1 MVRDSQWVRVWG
13 RSKGA
18 NRQELTRQVPELV
31 VQLTRIGFLA
41 LLWLFLLAAL
51 RVVRSDLHA
60 ASGLKVNLP
69 SLRPGKQKPGKNK
82 PRGKKVA
89 RQLVVTHGA
98 LSGTRIALD
107 GKPILIGRADDSTL
121 VLDDDYASTR
131 HARLSLGGDDWYVED
146 LGSTNGTYLDRAKVT
161 APLRVRLGVPIR
173 IGKTVI
179 ELRP

>member
-1 MVRDSQWVRVWG
+1 M
-13 RSKGA
+13 
-18 NRQELTRQVPELV
+18 PELV

-69 SLRPGKQKPGKNK
+69 SLRPGKQKPSGSK

-131 HARLSLGGDDWYVED
+131 HARLSLRGDDWYVED